1 MSQAI
6 GNASLLMVLAGGGY
20 LADCRLD
27 GGAVDHCWL
36 TALPIMGVGVGA
48 RGAFSVG
55 YATPNPSIT
64 TRQRREA
71 AQTERVE

>member
-1 MSQAI
+1 MRQAI

-20 LADCRLD
+20 LADCRLA